1 MSQDQIDA
9 LVARYNADAELAAA
23 MDAAADSD
31 AAVRIAAEHGFGVE
45 AAELAAASDKL
56 VLTDA
61 ELEGVAGGYSCS
73 PQCVPGM
80 S

>member
-9 LVARYNADAELAAA
+9 LVARYNADADFAAA
-23 MDAAADSD
+23 MDAAAAAD
-31 AAVRIAAEHGFGVE
+31 AVRIAAEYGFDVS
-45 AAELAAASDKL
+45 AAELAAAGDGL
-56 VLTDA
+56 NLADA

-73 PQCVPGM
+73 PMCAPRL